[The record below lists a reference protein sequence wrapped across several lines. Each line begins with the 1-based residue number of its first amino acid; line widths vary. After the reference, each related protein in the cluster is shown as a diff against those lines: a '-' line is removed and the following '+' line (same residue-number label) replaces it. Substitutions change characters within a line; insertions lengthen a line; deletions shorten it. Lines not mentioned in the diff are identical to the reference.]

1 MDIILICSY
10 DDLEDSEIETLKSQE
25 VDFDDWN
32 IMVFF
37 PLHACEEVDD
47 DVEEYNEDR
56 NFYYM
61 KPIKVLKPKD
71 YYAQR
76 IIENGALDAKWY
88 SNISFRGQTWCLGVQ
103 HH

>member
-1 MDIILICSY
+1 MI
-10 DDLEDSEIETLKSQE
+10 
-25 VDFDDWN
+25 
-32 IMVFF
+32 FF

-47 DVEEYNEDR
+47 DIEGYNEDR

-61 KPIKVLKPKD
+61 KSIKVLKPKD

-76 IIENGALDAKWY
+76 IIDGYDYSRWY